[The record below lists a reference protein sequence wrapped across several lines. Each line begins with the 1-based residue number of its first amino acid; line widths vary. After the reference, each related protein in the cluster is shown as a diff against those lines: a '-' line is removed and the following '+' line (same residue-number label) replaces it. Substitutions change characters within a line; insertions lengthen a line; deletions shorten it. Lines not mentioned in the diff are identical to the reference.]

1 MNCHSPRG
9 FRFNP
14 PRRSSAASRS
24 RAMQG
29 HFLNFFKGSIN
40 GTTLAFYAVD
50 NLHTS
55 DLRHSSTSRPPN
67 LAHHVLCTPDQPT
80 MATPLPLGPP
90 QASIAASDATAWPFN
105 PSYSSSNALFA
116 RASRPPSD
124 DVGASGER
132 NRLDPSP
139 PSFRQEVALGP
150 LDGGRRI
157 FGCREV
163 KMTVVRAVVPRR
175 RIYLRARLSHE
186 SLSTFNFLRPQAFV
200 ERGVARFT
208 RHEGETTVDLRRDS
222 SEAEC
227 CGIESGE
234 WG

>member
-1 MNCHSPRG
+1 MQ
-9 FRFNP
+9 FFNFSG
-14 PRRSSAASRS
+14 R
-24 RAMQG
+24 
-29 HFLNFFKGSIN
+29 SIN
-40 GTTLAFYAVD
+40 GTTLAFYAVN
-50 NLHTS
+50 NLRIS
-55 DLRHSSTSRPPN
+55 NLRRFSTSRPPD
-67 LAHHVLCTPDQPT
+67 LAHHVLCKPDLPT
-80 MATPLPLGPP
+80 MATPVPLGLP
-90 QASIAASDATAWPFN
+90 QASIPASDAATWLV
-105 PSYSSSNALFA
+105 SLSCSSSNALFA
-116 RASRPPSD
+116 GASRPPSD

-163 KMTVVRAVVPRR
+163 KMTVVRAVVPQR

-208 RHEGETTVDLRRDS
+208 RHEGETTVCLRRES
-222 SEAEC
+222 SEAEFNRAKRREMMC
-227 CGIESGE
+227 GGIESGD